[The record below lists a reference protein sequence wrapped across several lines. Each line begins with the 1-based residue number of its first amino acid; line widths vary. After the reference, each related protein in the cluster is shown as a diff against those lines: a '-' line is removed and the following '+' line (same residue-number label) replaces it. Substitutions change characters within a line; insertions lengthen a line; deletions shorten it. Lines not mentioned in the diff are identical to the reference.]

1 MINFIAGI
9 PATKHARGVTSTPT
23 APNLESI
30 SLSQAQIA
38 NPEML
43 FKVNNTA
50 KYVHILLQINL
61 FNKFIFRHVRVK
73 LGRPTLL
80 KSARSPFKTVKF
92 DERKT

>member
-1 MINFIAGI
+1 MYVSQKHLNFSVGI
-9 PATKHARGVTSTPT
+9 PVTKHRRATLP

-50 KYVHILLQINL
+50 KYVRMRAYTHTLNYFKKTFSFLLDTYVLN
-61 FNKFIFRHVRVK
+61 
-73 LGRPTLL
+73 
-80 KSARSPFKTVKF
+80 
-92 DERKT
+92 